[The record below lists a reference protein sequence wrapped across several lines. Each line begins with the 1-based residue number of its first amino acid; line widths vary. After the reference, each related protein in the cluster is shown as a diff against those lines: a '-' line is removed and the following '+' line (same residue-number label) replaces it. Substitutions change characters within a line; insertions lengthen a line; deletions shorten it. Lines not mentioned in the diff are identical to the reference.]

1 MNWALPA
8 AGVSSGTRSSGGA
21 WRFLAESSHQLASVA
36 KWYPQS
42 CSPNAGKRE
51 QSVSIDVPEL
61 AGLEQVRG
69 RWRSAVAGVLAKSTR
84 KDPEQL
90 GDAPERLLETPTY
103 DGIAIRA
110 LYTALDELPEPPL
123 PGEWPYVRG
132 GDALRDVKTGWRVA
146 EAFPATPVPGVAAA
160 DVNSAVLDAL
170 GNGASALVLRIGESG
185 VAPGQLADALQGV
198 YLSMAPLILEAGADY
213 AAASDVALA
222 LAEGVEPD
230 QRATVSIDLG
240 GDPLT
245 AALSERAAP
254 KIEDVV
260 AVAKRAAEHT
270 GVRAITVDGPAFHNL
285 GANATWELAAGVAA
299 AVSYLRVLT
308 EAGMPIGRALRQ
320 ISFRFAADDDQ
331 FMTIAK
337 FRAARNLWARVAEV
351 VGDPDAGA
359 AVIHAETSL
368 PMMTQ
373 RDPWVNMLRCT
384 LAAFGAGVGGA
395 DSLLVF
401 PFDVAIDGGFPDTAT
416 SFARRIARNTQLLLL
431 EESHVGRVLDPA
443 GGSWFVEDLTARLA
457 EQAWQH
463 FQAIEAHGGF
473 TEAVDFIAAQIGEI
487 AARRSDDIAHRRT
500 AITGVNEFP
509 NLTEP
514 PLPQS
519 DSSYSPLAAGKLV
532 RYAAEFEAL
541 RDRSDAFVA
550 RTGSRPQALLLPLGP
565 LAENNIRATFASNL
579 LASGGIEAVNPGTV
593 DVAGVA
599 AAVAEAGAPTVAVI
613 CGTDKRYQD
622 EASGVVQAARA
633 AGIDRVYLAGP
644 EKAVAD
650 AEHQPDQFLTAKI
663 NAVEA
668 LSDLLTRLGA

>member
-1 MNWALPA
+1 M
-8 AGVSSGTRSSGGA
+8 
-21 WRFLAESSHQLASVA
+21 
-36 KWYPQS
+36 
-42 CSPNAGKRE
+42 
-51 QSVSIDVPEL
+51 SIDVPEL
-61 AGLEQVRG
+61 DDLEQVRG

-103 DGIAIRA
+103 DGIAVRA

-123 PGEWPYVRG
+123 PGEWPFVRG
-132 GDALRDVKTGWRVA
+132 GDALRDVKSGWKVA
-146 EAFPATPVPGVAAA
+146 EAFPATPVPGVAAK

-170 GNGASALVLRIGESG
+170 GNGAGALVLRIGESG
-185 VAPGQLADALQGV
+185 VAPDQLADTLEGV

-213 AAASDVALA
+213 PAASDAMLAVAD
-222 LAEGVEPD
+222 GVEPD
-230 QRATVSIDLG
+230 QRATLSIDLG
-240 GDPLT
+240 GDPLS
-245 AALSERAAP
+245 AALSERPAP
-254 KIEDVV
+254 NIDDVV

-285 GANATWELAAGVAA
+285 GANATWELAASVAA

-308 EAGMPIGRALRQ
+308 ESGLSIGQALRQ

-401 PFDVAIDGGFPDTAT
+401 PFDVAIDGGFPDVAT

-443 GGSWFVEDLTARLA
+443 GGSWFVEDLTQRLA
-457 EQAWQH
+457 EQAWEQ
-463 FQAIEAHGGF
+463 FQAIEKHGGF
-473 TEAVDFIAAQIGEI
+473 TQARDFIAGQIAEV
-487 AARRSDDIAHRRT
+487 AARRTDDIAHRRT

-509 NLTEP
+509 NLTEA

-519 DSSYSPLAAGKLV
+519 DSTYSPLAAGKLV

-541 RDRSDAFVA
+541 RDRSDAYLA
-550 RTGSRPQALLLPLGP
+550 RTGSRPQVLLLPLGP

-579 LASGGIEAVNPGTV
+579 LASGGIEAINPGTV
-593 DVAGVA
+593 DADGIA
-599 AAVAEAGAPTVAVI
+599 SAVADAGSPSAAVI

-622 EASGVVQAARA
+622 EASDVVQAARG
-633 AGIDRVYLAGP
+633 AGITRVYLAGP
-644 EKAVAD
+644 DKAVAD

>member
-1 MNWALPA
+1 M
-8 AGVSSGTRSSGGA
+8 
-21 WRFLAESSHQLASVA
+21 
-36 KWYPQS
+36 
-42 CSPNAGKRE
+42 
-51 QSVSIDVPEL
+51 SIDVPEL

-103 DGIAIRA
+103 DGVAIRA

-146 EAFPATPVPGVAAA
+146 EAFPATPVPGVAAKE
-160 DVNSAVLDAL
+160 VNSAVLDAL

-185 VAPGQLADALQGV
+185 VAPDQLADTLEGV

-213 AAASDVALA
+213 AAAGDVALA
-222 LAEGVEPD
+222 LADEVEPD

-245 AALSERAAP
+245 AALSGRAAP
-254 KIEDVV
+254 KIEDLL

-308 EAGMPIGRALRQ
+308 EAGMPIGQALRQ

-351 VGDPDAGA
+351 VGEPDAGA

-401 PFDVAIDGGFPDTAT
+401 PFDVAIDGGFPDIAT

-473 TEAVDFIAAQIGEI
+473 TEAVDFIAGQIGEI

-514 PLPQS
+514 SLPQS

-593 DVAGVA
+593 DAAGVA
-599 AAVAEAGAPTVAVI
+599 AAVAEAGAPAVAVI
-613 CGTDKRYQD
+613 CGTDKRYGD
-622 EASGVVQAARA
+622 EASGVVEAARG
-633 AGIDRVYLAGP
+633 AGISRVYLAGP